1 MYSFSPDGKAFDF
14 KGRASNNTWGLGFTE
29 DNDVFI
35 STANNTHTAFYSMH
49 EKYMSKRLPGSN
61 VQPIQKIDGHYNM
74 HVVFPNLR
82 QVDVQG
88 GFTAAA
94 GHNFYTARNFPKEY
108 WNRIAFVNEPTGR
121 VIHNAVL
128 EQQGA
133 GFIEKDGWNLLASS
147 DEWVGPVHSEVG
159 PDGAVWV
166 ADWYDFIIQHNP
178 TPRGFENG
186 KGNAYI
192 NPMRDRERGR
202 IYRIKYKQAK
212 PYTPLKLSKDNVEGL
227 VSALENDNLLWRMH
241 AQRLLVEAKNLS
253 VLPALYKIISAGK
266 VDGIGLN
273 GPAVNAIW
281 TLHGM
286 GVLDGANAEALAV
299 VKAALAS
306 PVAGVRKAAIQTLP
320 KNEAMI
326 GIIQKAALF
335 KDPDLRVRLAAILA
349 VSDMPASVHVGH
361 LLYEAATDELNVNDK
376 YIAQALYSA
385 ALLHNEGF
393 IAMAK
398 TAASPSVYVQKIL
411 KDITP
416 VEKPKEAAANTQVS
430 KADEVII
437 DMKVVEHLM
446 KFNKTSFTVKAGQ
459 TVILNLENPDFM
471 QHNLVIAK
479 PGMLK
484 KVGAAAD
491 QMVQDPNGA
500 EKNYVP
506 AIPEVLFAT
515 KLLNPEEKVTL
526 KFTAPAKPGDYP
538 YLCTFPGHWSIMNG
552 VMKVIK

>member
-1 MYSFSPDGKAFDF
+1 
-14 KGRASNNTWGLGFTE
+14 
-29 DNDVFI
+29 
-35 STANNTHTAFYSMH
+35 
-49 EKYMSKRLPGSN
+49 
-61 VQPIQKIDGHYNM
+61 
-74 HVVFPNLR
+74 
-82 QVDVQG
+82 
-88 GFTAAA
+88 
-94 GHNFYTARNFPKEY
+94 
-108 WNRIAFVNEPTGR
+108 
-121 VIHNAVL
+121 
-128 EQQGA
+128 
-133 GFIEKDGWNLLASS
+133 
-147 DEWVGPVHSEVG
+147 
-159 PDGAVWV
+159 
-166 ADWYDFIIQHNP
+166 
-178 TPRGFENG
+178 
-186 KGNAYI
+186 
-192 NPMRDRERGR
+192 MRDRERGR